1 MGIQYVNGKLNK
13 AIDKTSGDI
22 TEKINS
28 LKIIPKTIPIKK
40 RIEIQAMIYEDDIS
54 SDEIKKAI
62 C

>member
-1 MGIQYVNGKLNK
+1 MNGKLNK